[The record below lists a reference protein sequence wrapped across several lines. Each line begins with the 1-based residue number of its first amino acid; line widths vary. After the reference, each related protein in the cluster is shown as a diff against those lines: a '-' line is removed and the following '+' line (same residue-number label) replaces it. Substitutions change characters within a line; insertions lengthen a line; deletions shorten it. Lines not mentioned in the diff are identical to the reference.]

1 MAESVPVEL
10 PFYMQ
15 GNFAPVEHEVSLTD
29 LKVRGRI
36 PESLR
41 GLYLRNG
48 PNPRDGDPGHWFLGD
63 GMVHGVRL
71 EDGRARWYRN
81 RYVQTRRLTENAQFV
96 NEEGVIDHSAAVAN
110 THIVSHAGRIYAL
123 VESSFPTEMDAGL
136 GTVGTNDFGGKLQT
150 AFTAHP
156 KICPSTGEMHA
167 FGYRF
172 APPFLTYLRLD
183 AAGELVQV
191 EEIPI
196 PAPVMM
202 HDFAITEHFVV
213 WMDLPIVFSP
223 EAVAEGRGMPYLWN
237 DDHGAR
243 LGVMPRGGRGDQV
256 RWFEVEPCF
265 VFHPMNAFE
274 DGDQVVLDVA
284 RYPELWRDDSGEF
297 DQATLHRFRLDLA
310 SGRAA
315 EQPLDERPVEFPR
328 VDPRREGLPNRYGYA
343 VCQPVGGET
352 QGSALAKVDVEAGR
366 VELHDFG
373 AGRVPGEGVFV
384 PSGPDAAE
392 DDGVVM
398 TFVYDGDR
406 DASDL
411 VLLAGQDFAGEPVA
425 TVELPVRVPFGFHGN
440 WAPEPQ
446 GGFARPDPGDEG

>member
-10 PFYMQ
+10 PFYLQ
-15 GNFAPVEHEVSLTD
+15 GNFAPVSDERTVTD
-29 LKVRGRI
+29 LRVTGRI
-36 PESLR
+36 PEALR

-63 GMVHGVRL
+63 GMVHGVRI
-71 EDGRARWYRN
+71 EDGRASWYRN
-81 RYVQTRRLTENAQFV
+81 RWVQTRRLTENAQFV
-96 NEEGVIDHSAAVAN
+96 SEDGVIDHSAAVAN
-110 THIVSHAGRIYAL
+110 TNIVGHAGRIYAL

-136 GTVGTNDFGGKLQT
+136 GTLGTNDFGGRLQT

-156 KICPSTGEMHA
+156 KICPKTGELHA

-172 APPFLTYLRLD
+172 APPLLTYLRLD

-202 HDFAITEHFVV
+202 HDFAITEHHVI

-256 RWFEVEPCF
+256 RWFEVDPCF

-274 DGDQVVLDVA
+274 RDGRVVLDAA
-284 RYPELWRDDSGEF
+284 RYAELWRDDSGKF
-297 DQATLHRFRLDLA
+297 DQAQLHRFTLDLESGKA
-310 SGRAA
+310 SEEA
-315 EQPLDERPVEFPR
+315 LDERPMEFPR
-328 VDPRREGLPNRYGYA
+328 IDPRREGLPNRYGYA
-343 VCQPVGGET
+343 VSQPVGGES
-352 QGSALAKVDVEAGR
+352 QGTALVKYDLETGKV
-366 VELHDFG
+366 LFHDFG
-373 AGRVPGEGVFV
+373 ADRVPAEGVFV
-384 PSGPDAAE
+384 PTGPDAAE
-392 DDGVVM
+392 DGGVVM
-398 TFVYDGDR
+398 TFVYDTNR
-406 DASDL
+406 NASDL
-411 VLLAGQDFAGEPVA
+411 VLLAADDFEGPPAA
-425 TVELPVRVPFGFHGN
+425 TIHLPVRVPFGFHGN
-440 WAPEPQ
+440 WLPEPAA
-446 GGFARPDPGDEG
+446 GFVHPDRERPA